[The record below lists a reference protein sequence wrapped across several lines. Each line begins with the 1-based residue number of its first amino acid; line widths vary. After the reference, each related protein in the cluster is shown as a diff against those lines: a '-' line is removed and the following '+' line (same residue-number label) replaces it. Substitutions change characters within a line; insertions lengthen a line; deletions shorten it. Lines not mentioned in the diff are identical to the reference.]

1 MARIAIPSAGEGG
14 YVRAVGGPLHQ
25 LPGKSPPTSA
35 PADTSGR
42 TRPDAPPELMRLRSD
57 LGNRGFGRYART
69 LARRDDD
76 KSVRV
81 YLVGSPP
88 PVHAA
93 ERATAENEEL
103 AKYIDEMDKLGKEEL
118 RTRREVEAAAAVS
131 PTGTGHREHELALE
145 ATEFIAKRRGLGPMI
160 EGRYPD
166 RPSQNPTAVRLNV
179 RVMIETGIRE
189 TGSFKKALERLPDNE
204 LVGPYAAYW
213 KSEGTQFAWQFK
225 RQAYLTARRM
235 LEGSDKALDQVLL
248 SYGIP
253 VEVARP
259 AAYRVREGADLDAE
273 AAGVVRAAS
282 ISAKVDDPANVKR
295 RFRLAVRTEQLKKL
309 QQQVAEAHVKV
320 NKADVNTPSNQ
331 SDPRWKTTY
340 AAHAELTAAQRE
352 LQSLWIATERLNPVL
367 AAFRRGRD
375 IEKVDLGALDSHSV
389 EEQMKAVVR
398 EVLPKIADIGRAKD
412 RILSRGADT
421 SPLTIPT
428 VVALTRA
435 NMFIPKDTLRDGIA
449 NDLVNEATGAD
460 SWLATIGVV
469 ALALVSLLPGGLLI
483 ASIAGTAL
491 AAYDA
496 TREYDEYT
504 KQQTF
509 ANTNLDIARSLSTQE
524 PSLTRFAVSL
534 VSLGFEAIP
543 LVQAFNEV
551 RRMKALVT
559 AGEDTTAA
567 VRELNALGKA
577 HDAPDLG
584 EQVLK
589 DIRTEQKEA
598 KAASE
603 TEGAGSKAHEP
614 EGRKPR
620 DDPHEPGGASGGKGA
635 KTSAHVPRK
644 PVGSAYHTVDEF
656 RAAVNDALKPFKGRP
671 VNGEWADLAP
681 VLKEGRISAANPDLM
696 KDLERVHEA
705 LRDPDLIEQ
714 VMVEV
719 WERAAL
725 DGITTEEALVRM
737 VGRGKKLPVIKR
749 QLSPE
754 KFRLVMKADPIFLDN
769 AFKGSLHGA
778 YSHAIQELVVAK
790 KLGGLGAA
798 REFRRLIAAAT
809 DPAEGKAME
818 PFFAKV
824 WDALFDSYDAVNLNS
839 PEGLGPILHAHLGL
853 PGRLPTP

>member
-1 MARIAIPSAGEGG
+1 MVA
-14 YVRAVGGPLHQ
+14 AVGGSRHQ

-35 PADTSGR
+35 PVDNSGR
-42 TRPDAPPELMRLRSD
+42 PRRDAPPELMRLRAG
-57 LGNRGFGRYART
+57 LGNRGFGQYART

-76 KSVRV
+76 KPVTV
-81 YLVGSPP
+81 YLAGPPP

-103 AKYIDEMDKLGKEEL
+103 AKYIDEMDKLGKEDL
-118 RTRREVEAAAAVS
+118 RKRRELEAAAAVS
-131 PTGTGHREHELALE
+131 PTGTGHREHELAFE
-145 ATEFIAKRRGLGPMI
+145 ATEFIAKRRGLGPMV

-166 RPSQNPTAVRLNV
+166 RPSENPTAMRLNV
-179 RVMIETGIRE
+179 RVMIEKGIRE

-204 LVGPYAAYW
+204 LIEPYAAYW
-213 KSEGTQFAWQFK
+213 KSEGKQFAWQFK

-259 AAYRVREGADLDAE
+259 AAFRVREGADLDAE

-295 RFRLAVRTEQLKKL
+295 RFRLAVRTEKLKKV
-309 QQQVAEAHVKV
+309 QQQVAELHIKA
-320 NKADVNTPSNQ
+320 NKADMDRPANR
-331 SDPRWKTTY
+331 SDPRWKTAY
-340 AAHAELTAAQRE
+340 DAHVALAAAQRE
-352 LQSLWIATERLNPVL
+352 LQSLWIAAERLNPVL

-375 IEKVDLGALDSHSV
+375 IEKVDLGALDSYNV
-389 EEQMKAVVR
+389 EQQMKAVVR
-398 EVLPKIADIGRAKD
+398 EVLPKIADVGRAKD

-421 SPLTIPT
+421 SPLAIPT

-435 NMFIPKDTLRDGIA
+435 NMFIPRDTLRDGIA

-504 KQQTF
+504 KQKTF
-509 ANTNLDIARSLSTQE
+509 ANTNLDIARSLSTAE

-559 AGEDTTAA
+559 AGEDTAAA
-567 VRELNALGKA
+567 VKELNALGKA
-577 HDAPDLG
+577 HNAPDLG
-584 EQVLK
+584 EQVRN
-589 DIRTEQKEA
+589 DIRAEQKGA
-598 KAASE
+598 RAASE
-603 TEGAGSKAHEP
+603 TEGAGSRAHEP

-620 DDPHEPGGASGGKGA
+620 DDPHEPAGGGSRTQGA
-635 KTSAHVPRK
+635 KTTAAHVPRR
-644 PVGSAYHTVDEF
+644 PVGSVYNTVDEF
-656 RAAVNDALKPFKGRP
+656 RAAVNKALKPFKGRAA
-671 VNGEWADLAP
+671 NQEWTELAP
-681 VLKEGRISAANPDLM
+681 VLKEARVIAANQDLV
-696 KDLERVHEA
+696 KDLERVHQA

-719 WERAAL
+719 WERAAR

-737 VGRGKKLPVIKR
+737 AGRGKKPPVIKR
-749 QLSPE
+749 DTLSPKRFKQVIE
-754 KFRLVMKADPIFLDN
+754 ADTMFIDEW
-769 AFKGSLHGA
+769 FKTDFHGA
-778 YSHAIQELVVAK
+778 YSHLFQELVVAK
-790 KLGGLGAA
+790 KLGGMDAA
-798 REFRRLIAAAT
+798 RNFRHLIAAAT
-809 DPAEGKAME
+809 NPAEGNVKI

-853 PGRLPTP
+853 PGRVRTP

>member
-1 MARIAIPSAGEGG
+1 M
-14 YVRAVGGPLHQ
+14 GGPLHE
-25 LPGKSPPTSA
+25 LPGTSPQRSA
-35 PADTSGR
+35 PGETSGR
-42 TRPDAPPELMRLRSD
+42 ARPDAPSELLSLRAAV
-57 LGNRGFGRYART
+57 GNRGFGRYTRT

-76 KSVRV
+76 KSVTV
-81 YLVGSPP
+81 YLAGPPP

-103 AKYIDEMDKLGKEEL
+103 AKYIDEMDKLGREEL
-118 RTRREVEAAAAVS
+118 RKRRELEAAAAVS

-166 RPSQNPTAVRLNV
+166 RPSENPTAMRLNV
-179 RVMIETGIRE
+179 RVMIEKGVRE
-189 TGSFKKALERLPDNE
+189 TGSFKKALERLPDNDLIE
-204 LVGPYAAYW
+204 PYADYW
-213 KSEGTQFAWQFK
+213 KSEGKQFAWQFK

-259 AAYRVREGADLDAE
+259 AASRVREGADVDVE

-282 ISAKVDDPANVKR
+282 ISEKVDDPANVKR
-295 RFRLAVRTEQLKKL
+295 RFRLAVRTEQLKKR
-309 QQQVAEAHVKV
+309 QQQVAELHIKA
-320 NKADVNTPSNQ
+320 NKADMDRPANR
-331 SDPRWKTTY
+331 SDPRWKTAY
-340 AAHAELTAAQRE
+340 DAHVALAAAQRE
-352 LQSLWIATERLNPVL
+352 LQSMWIATERLNPVL

-375 IEKVDLGALDSHSV
+375 IEKVDLGALDSKSV

-398 EVLPKIADIGRAKD
+398 EVLPKIADVDRAKD
-412 RILSRGADT
+412 RILRRGADT
-421 SPLTIPT
+421 SPLAIPT

-449 NDLVNEATGAD
+449 TDLVNEATGAD
-460 SWLATIGVV
+460 SWLATVGVV

-504 KQQTF
+504 KQKTF
-509 ANTNLDIARSLSTQE
+509 ANTNLDIARSLSTTE

-559 AGEDTTAA
+559 AGEDTAAA
-567 VRELNALGKA
+567 VKELNALGKA

-589 DIRTEQKEA
+589 DIRTEQREA

-620 DDPHEPGGASGGKGA
+620 DDPHEPAGGASGGKGA
-635 KTSAHVPRK
+635 KTTAHVPRT
-644 PVGSAYHTVDEF
+644 PVGSVYHTVDEF
-656 RAAVNDALKPFKGRP
+656 RAAVKDALKPFKGRA
-671 VNGEWADLAP
+671 VNGEWTELAP
-681 VLKEGRISAANPDLM
+681 VLKEGRIAAANPDLM

-737 VGRGKKLPVIKR
+737 AGGGKKLPVIKR

-769 AFKGSLHGA
+769 AFKGSFHGV
-778 YSHAIQELVVAK
+778 YSHALQELVVAK
-790 KLGGLGAA
+790 KLGGLDGA
-798 REFRRLIAAAT
+798 RRFRRLIAAAT
-809 DPAEGKAME
+809 DPAEGKVTE

-824 WDALFDSYDAVNLNS
+824 WDALFDSYDAANLNS